1 MTVNFTR
8 SIEGGLVSSFYY
20 LCVENG
26 RIFNLEDCSLPAD
39 ENSRPKTCSVEV
51 ELCQK
56 HACGKIKREFIHPLP
71 GRYCELRRSSRK

>member
-1 MTVNFTR
+1 MYHLYTENTR
-8 SIEGGLVSSFYY
+8 S
-20 LCVENG
+20 
-26 RIFNLEDCSLPAD
+26 FNLEDCSLPVD

-56 HACGKIKREFIHPLP
+56 RACGKIKREFIHPLA

>member
-8 SIEGGLVSSFYY
+8 SIEGELVSSFYH

-56 HACGKIKREFIHPLP
+56 HACGKIKREFIHTLP
-71 GRYCELRRSSRK
+71 GRYCELRRSSGK